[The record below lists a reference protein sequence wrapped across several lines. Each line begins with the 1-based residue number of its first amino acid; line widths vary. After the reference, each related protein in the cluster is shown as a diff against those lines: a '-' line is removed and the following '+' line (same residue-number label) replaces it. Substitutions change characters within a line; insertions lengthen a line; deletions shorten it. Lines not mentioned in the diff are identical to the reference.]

1 MQENSL
7 NIIIGGGPAGLGAA
21 FGLEAQGYQ
30 FVLFEKRSELGGHSS
45 SYYFGNSIFEE
56 GPHISFTKFKKVR
69 ELFDRNASNAVRV
82 EKAIVLNYYKGIWI
96 THPVMANLGQ
106 LKHIGQEIYL
116 SYLQTLEVVAPVLA
130 SYDDWL
136 KSTYGEM
143 ARDLF
148 FRPYTLKYWGLD
160 PSQMSLDWVDG
171 RFFPPDPEIVKQG
184 MTESNLNAHYVSEF
198 HYPYSGGFAAF
209 FSPEKLSQNYNLK
222 SEVVQIDSENS
233 KIFLSD
239 GSSISYVNLISTMP
253 LPELVQKLGVNVPRE
268 VIEASSALKCSK
280 LHLIN
285 IRVKNYVGPK
295 THWFYV
301 YDLDLYST
309 RVTIQ
314 TAIKFG
320 CEALDQEV
328 DIQVEVYERDG
339 LNIPTNLASVVV
351 SELVEMGL
359 FQAEELVDYESR
371 YIEYANVVFDH
382 SRKHSLKIVQNY
394 LESINVKSVGRFGS
408 WEYLWSDESF
418 LEGVAAVNPEL
429 SETLKGR

>member
-21 FGLEAQGYQ
+21 YGLEVQGDE

-82 EKAIVLNYYKGIWI
+82 DKAMVLNYYQGNWI

-106 LKHIGQEIYL
+106 LQHIGHEIYL
-116 SYLQTLEVVAPVLA
+116 SYLETLEVEAPLLA

-143 ARDLF
+143 ARDFF
-148 FRPYTLKYWGLD
+148 FRPYTLKYWGLE
-160 PSQMSLDWVDG
+160 PNQMSLDWVDG

-198 HYPYSGGFAAF
+198 HYPHSGGFAAF
-209 FSPEKLSQNYNLK
+209 FSPKKMSQNYNLK
-222 SEVVQIDSENS
+222 SEVVRIDSENS
-233 KIFLSD
+233 KIILSD
-239 GSSISYVNLISTMP
+239 GQSISYVNLISTMP
-253 LPELVQKLGVNVPRE
+253 LPELVQKLGVNVPKE
-268 VIEASSALKCSK
+268 VIEASSALRCSK

-295 THWFYV
+295 THWFYI

-314 TAIKFG
+314 TAIQFG
-320 CEALDQEV
+320 CDALDQEV

-339 LNIPTNLASVVV
+339 LNIPTNLASIVI
-351 SELVEMGL
+351 SELAGVGL
-359 FQAEELVDYESR
+359 FQAADLVDYETR

-418 LEGVAAVNPEL
+418 LEGVAAVNPDL